1 MPSRA
6 LKNNLNEQN
15 RPVPQTK
22 QADPTQI
29 PNSAGGFTFQV
40 SDKDRLTRF
49 LVLGT
54 DSGTYYVNEEKLT
67 EQNVEFLVELINKDP
82 DLVLNTTIEV
92 SHSGRAYRNSSAIF
106 VLALLFKHADKSFK
120 ASLNQ
125 TLPKVARTSTHLFEF
140 ASYIE
145 LLGGWGRA
153 KRDAVANWYTSKT
166 PDELAYQAVKYR
178 QRDGWTHRD
187 LFRLSHPKGVN
198 HNIGNFVLGKPMI
211 SNDEVP
217 TILEGF
223 EFVQEQTSIKGV
235 TQVLHIHRNL
245 PWEAVPTQFHKSPEL
260 WKKLFENGQLQGQAL
275 LRQITRL
282 SRLGMF
288 EDMVFAH
295 EYANKLVDEQMIA
308 KTRLHPI
315 QYLLALIGHTEG
327 QIPRSGAQTGW
338 FGYNARQ
345 KDWNVSP
352 VIRDALDAGF
362 YKSFKYV
369 EPANKRTMI
378 GMDIS
383 GSMSSLAMGIDLS
396 CAQVGAAMAMAVAR
410 TEPYYQI
417 RGFSTEFKD
426 LGISAGMSLQDVL
439 ARTENQNF
447 GRTNCSLPM
456 EYARQHKLEI
466 DTFVVIT
473 DSETYAGRRHP
484 HVELKSYREQ
494 MGVDAKLVVMGMTAT
509 QFAVADPSDRGM
521 LDVCGADTSVPRL
534 VADFSAGR
542 I

>member
-15 RPVPQTK
+15 KPVPQTK
-22 QADPTQI
+22 QADPDQI

-54 DSGTYYVNEEKLT
+54 DGGTYYVDEKKLT
-67 EQNVEFLVELINKDP
+67 EQNVGFLVELIKKDP
-82 DLVLNTTIEV
+82 ELVLNTTVEV

-153 KRDAVANWYTSKT
+153 KRDAVANWYVSKT

-178 QRDGWTHRD
+178 SRDGWTHRD

-211 SNDEVP
+211 STDEVP

-223 EFVQEQTSIKGV
+223 EFVREQSDIKGV
-235 TQVLHIHRNL
+235 THVLNIHKNL
-245 PWEAVPTQFHKSPEL
+245 PWEAIPTQFHKSPEL

-327 QIPRSGAQTGW
+327 QVQRDRKSGWVLG
-338 FGYNARQ
+338 RQ

-352 VIRDALDAGF
+352 VITDALNAGF
-362 YKSFKYV
+362 YKAFQHV
-369 EPANKRTMI
+369 VPANKRTMI
-378 GMDIS
+378 GLDIS
-383 GSMSSLAMGIDLS
+383 GSMSSLAAGIDLS
-396 CAQVGAAMAMAVAR
+396 CAQVGAAMAMTVAR

-417 RGFSTEFKD
+417 RGFSTQFKD

-439 ARTENQNF
+439 RRTENQNF
-447 GRTNCSLPM
+447 GRTDCSLPM
-456 EYARQHKLEI
+456 EYALQNSLSI

-473 DSETYAGRRHP
+473 DNETYAGRRHP
-484 HVELKSYREQ
+484 HVALQEYRKNSTI
-494 MGVDAKLVVMGMTAT
+494 DAKLVVMGMTAT
-509 QFAVADPSDRGM
+509 SLTIADPKDRGM

-534 VADFSAGR
+534 VSDFSAGR
-542 I
+542 V